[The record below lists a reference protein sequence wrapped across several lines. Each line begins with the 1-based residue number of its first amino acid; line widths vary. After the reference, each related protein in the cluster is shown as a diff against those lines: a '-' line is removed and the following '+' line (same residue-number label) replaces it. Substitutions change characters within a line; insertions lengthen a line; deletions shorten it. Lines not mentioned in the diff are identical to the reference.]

1 MYVTTFYSFKG
12 GVGRSMALANA
23 AVELA
28 KRGRRVLAVDFD
40 LEAPGLDT
48 FDALRP
54 RDEVPGIIDFVHD
67 YLDSNRAPDAREF
80 LSELPAVGDR
90 GGGLWIMP
98 SGARKPT
105 YAARFNDIDWVDLYE
120 KRDGYLLFEDLK
132 AQWEQAI
139 HPDYVLIDS
148 RTGHTDTGGICTRQ
162 LPDAVAILFFPN
174 EQNLQG
180 LTKVVRDVRAEA
192 RGPRG
197 KQIDL
202 HFVMSNVPDLD
213 DEDRILEAK
222 IDAFR
227 DGLGFRG
234 KPLVVHRYDSL
245 SLLNQVVFTKDR
257 PRSRLANEYRR
268 IVRGI
273 VSRNLEDRDGALDYV
288 ERMERGWHRRRM
300 RESPE
305 AVGRKL
311 REIEKL
317 GEIEKLHS
325 HDGEVLF
332 TLGAFY
338 EDDRRPEQA
347 AALIN
352 RAIKAG
358 YDEPEAYLRRA
369 RLRADLDAAG
379 ARRDASR
386 VLQVDGLPSPLV
398 REAVRLAMSGESG
411 NVAQSPAILSL
422 DADERVWLAIGLEN
436 SPREIEVAA
445 AILEPLVEDGN
456 ASSETRA
463 MARGTLALRYVGI
476 GKCSAAIELLR
487 RGGRDVGGMDV
498 QDAFNFG
505 MATWGATGG
514 VVAAPFVRVVELDR
528 SDPERD
534 RANYLQCMAVAFWA
548 TGDAA
553 AALDFVDQARKALG
567 VKRVSTFSCWRY
579 RNVPPN
585 VFMEDLGEIEA
596 LIRGDDSRTPRFMNP
611 AKQQEA
617 TRAERVS

>member
-48 FDALRP
+48 FDVLRP

-80 LSELPAVGDR
+80 LSELPAISDR

-162 LPDAVAILFFPN
+162 LPDAVTILFFPN

-180 LTKVVRDVRAEA
+180 LTKVVRDVRAEV

-222 IDAFR
+222 IEAFR

-234 KPLVVHRYDSL
+234 EPLVVHRYDSL

-257 PRSRLANEYRR
+257 PRSRLANEYRE

-288 ERMERGWHRRRM
+288 EWVGRGWRRRRM
-300 RESPE
+300 RESPK
-305 AVGRKL
+305 AVDGKL
-311 REIEKL
+311 E
-317 GEIEKLHS
+317 EIEKLHS
-325 HDGEVLF
+325 DDGEVLF

-352 RAIKAG
+352 QAIEAG

-369 RLRADLDAAG
+369 RLRADRDAAG
-379 ARRDASR
+379 ACRDASR
-386 VLQVDGLPSPLV
+386 VLQAGGLQPPLV
-398 REAVRLAMSGESG
+398 REAVRLALSDEAE
-411 NVAQSPAILSL
+411 NVAQSPAVLSL
-422 DADERVWLAIGLEN
+422 DVEERVWLASGLEDG
-436 SPREIEVAA
+436 PREIGVAA

-456 ASSETRA
+456 TSSETRA
-463 MARGTLALRYVGI
+463 RSMLALRYVGI
-476 GKCSAAIELLR
+476 GKCSAAVELLR

-514 VVAAPFVRVVELDR
+514 VVVAPFARVVELDR
-528 SDPERD
+528 SDPDRD
-534 RANYLQCMAVAFWA
+534 HANYLQCMAVALWA
-548 TGDAA
+548 TGDAS
-553 AALDFVDQARKALG
+553 AALDFVAQARKTLD

-585 VFMEDLGEIEA
+585 VFMGDLDEIEA
-596 LIRGDDSRTPRFMNP
+596 LIRGDDSRTPRFMDP
-611 AKQQEA
+611 AGQQE